1 MDLLAVRRVKS
12 RLNNAFDA
20 IGCLRIV
27 RRARP
32 DPPMAGTRAMWKPSN
47 NATNLSGGVPT
58 LDEDRVRFT
67 SAPTGAVGH
76 PRVFRFS
83 VSSAAQT
90 RPYAPLPTT
99 DLIAYRASTSNASP
113 PITYCWN
120 WNGWPSR
127 DVDGASP
134 SGAPAVHARFGGTGE
149 WRAGVTY
156 RLAGTRREAIE
167 HLENSSE
174 VHSARRLQPP

>member
-32 DPPMAGTRAMWKPSN
+32 DPPMVGTRAMWKPSN

-67 SAPTGAVGH
+67 SAPTAAGGH
-76 PRVFRFS
+76 PRDEKS
-83 VSSAAQT
+83 QHTYTNLLVSF
-90 RPYAPLPTT
+90 
-99 DLIAYRASTSNASP
+99 
-113 PITYCWN
+113 
-120 WNGWPSR
+120 
-127 DVDGASP
+127 V
-134 SGAPAVHARFGGTGE
+134 
-149 WRAGVTY
+149 
-156 RLAGTRREAIE
+156 EATIMQ
-167 HLENSSE
+167 N
-174 VHSARRLQPP
+174 

>member
-76 PRVFRFS
+76 PRVSRKTADAQRFVIS
-83 VSSAAQT
+83 LV
-90 RPYAPLPTT
+90 
-99 DLIAYRASTSNASP
+99 
-113 PITYCWN
+113 
-120 WNGWPSR
+120 
-127 DVDGASP
+127 
-134 SGAPAVHARFGGTGE
+134 
-149 WRAGVTY
+149 
-156 RLAGTRREAIE
+156 EAIISRV
-167 HLENSSE
+167 HLHKKQDNSPGGQASE
-174 VHSARRLQPP
+174 